1 MRIRDAQ
8 PGELAEIGE
17 LRVAAYRSGGF
28 LPAGSDYAQTL
39 RALGADGR
47 GQVLV
52 AEAPDGTL
60 IGTVMLQLWPVADE
74 VMRGPD
80 EAEVRA
86 LAVRPEARGGGVGK
100 ALVAAVIDRAVQHGV
115 RHLVLCSLPEMA
127 AAHRVYEDAGF
138 TRLPERD
145 WSPVPQVRLLA
156 YGVLMPENS

>member
-1 MRIRDAQ
+1 MQIREAE

-17 LRVAAYRSGGF
+17 LRVAAYGSGGF
-28 LPAGSDYAQTL
+28 LPAGSNYAQTL
-39 RALGADGR
+39 RALGTDGH

-60 IGTVMLQLWPVADE
+60 LGTVMLQLWPQAGE
-74 VMRGPD
+74 VVRGPD

-86 LAVRPEARGGGVGK
+86 LAVRPEARGGGIGK
-100 ALVAAVIDRAVQHGV
+100 ALVAGVIDLAVQHGV
-115 RHLVLCSLPEMA
+115 RHLVLCSQPEMA

-156 YGVLMPENS
+156 YGLLLPENS

>member
-1 MRIRDAQ
+1 MQIRDAQ

-17 LRVAAYRSGGF
+17 LRVAAYRNGGF

-52 AEAPDGTL
+52 AAAPDGTL
-60 IGTVMLQLWPVADE
+60 VGTVMLQLWPQAEEIV
-74 VMRGPD
+74 RGPD

-86 LAVRPEARGGGVGK
+86 LAVRPEARGSGVGK
-100 ALVAAVIDRAVQHGV
+100 ALMAGVIDRAVQRGV
-115 RHLVLCSLPEMA
+115 RYLVLCSQPEMA

-138 TRLPERD
+138 IRLPERD

-156 YGVLMPENS
+156 YGLLLPESS